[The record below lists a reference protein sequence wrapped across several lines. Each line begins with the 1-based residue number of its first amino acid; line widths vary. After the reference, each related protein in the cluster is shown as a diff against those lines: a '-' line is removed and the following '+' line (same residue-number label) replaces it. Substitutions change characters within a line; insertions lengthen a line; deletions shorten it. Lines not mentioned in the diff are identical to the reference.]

1 MTDAIAAIGA
11 VIAAVVTGAF
21 TLLASA
27 MRKENTQA
35 HSETTVL
42 LRSIDERTQRLD
54 ERTDAH
60 GIWMARHAD
69 WHANKGDEIPQPNS

>member
-11 VIAAVVTGAF
+11 VTAALVSGGF
-21 TLLASA
+21 TVLATA
-27 MRKENTQA
+27 MRRENTQA

-60 GIWMARHAD
+60 GVWMARHAD
-69 WHANKGDEIPQPNS
+69 WHANKGDQIPQP

>member
-11 VIAAVVTGAF
+11 VTAAVVTGAF

-27 MRKENTQA
+27 MRRENNQSHAENT
-35 HSETTVL
+35 VI

-54 ERTDAH
+54 ERADAH
-60 GIWMARHAD
+60 SIWMSRHAD
-69 WHANKGDEIPQPNS
+69 WHANKGDQIPQP

>member
-11 VIAAVVTGAF
+11 VTAAVVTGVF

-35 HSETTVL
+35 HSETSVL

-60 GIWMARHAD
+60 SVWMSRHAD
-69 WHANKGDEIPQPNS
+69 WHAHKGDQIPQP

>member
-1 MTDAIAAIGA
+1 MT
-11 VIAAVVTGAF
+11 AAVVTGAF
-21 TLLASA
+21 ALLAST
-27 MRKENTQA
+27 MRRENTQA

-60 GIWMARHAD
+60 SVWMSRHAD
-69 WHANKGDEIPQPNS
+69 SHANKGDSIPQP

>member
-11 VIAAVVTGAF
+11 VTAAIVTGAF

-27 MRKENTQA
+27 MRRENNDA
-35 HSETTVL
+35 HAENTVL

-54 ERTDAH
+54 ERTD
-60 GIWMARHAD
+60 GLVVWTARHAD
-69 WHANKGDEIPQPNS
+69 WHAHKGDEIPQP

>member
-11 VIAAVVTGAF
+11 VIAAVVTGVF

-27 MRKENTQA
+27 MRRENNQSHA
-35 HSETTVL
+35 ENTVL

-60 GIWMARHAD
+60 GVWMARHAD
-69 WHANKGDEIPQPNS
+69 WHANKGDSIPQP

>member
-11 VIAAVVTGAF
+11 VTAAIVTGAF

-27 MRKENTQA
+27 MRRENNQSHAENT
-35 HSETTVL
+35 VI

-60 GIWMARHAD
+60 GVWMARHAD
-69 WHANKGDEIPQPNS
+69 WHANKGDSIPQP

>member
-1 MTDAIAAIGA
+1 MTDIVAAVGA
-11 VIAAVVTGAF
+11 VTAALVTGLFA
-21 TLLASA
+21 LIAST
-27 MRKENTQA
+27 MRRENNESHAENT
-35 HSETTVL
+35 VI

-69 WHANKGDEIPQPNS
+69 WHANKGDSISQP

>member
-11 VIAAVVTGAF
+11 VTAAVVTGAF
-21 TLLASA
+21 ALLAST
-27 MRKENTQA
+27 MRRENTQA

-60 GIWMARHAD
+60 SVWMSRHAD
-69 WHANKGDEIPQPNS
+69 WHANKGDSIPQP

>member
-11 VIAAVVTGAF
+11 VTAALVTGGF
-21 TLLASA
+21 TVLATA
-27 MRKENTQA
+27 MRREKTQA

-60 GIWMARHAD
+60 GVWMARHAD
-69 WHANKGDEIPQPNS
+69 WHANKGDQIPQP